1 MRPRS
6 APALAAQ
13 VVAAVERI
21 RRLELKK
28 PPSISET
35 LDWARSLVVLNAET
49 LSPELVAATLN
60 VLLKH
65 TTDVEKVRSQ
75 LGQIAAP

>member
-1 MRPRS
+1 
-6 APALAAQ
+6 
-13 VVAAVERI
+13 
-21 RRLELKK
+21 
-28 PPSISET
+28 
-35 LDWARSLVVLNAET
+35 VLNAET